1 MAKDK
6 DKNEV
11 HVPEEVMRIDRQY
24 WQGTGLMND
33 DSTGSVEEDKRKNT
47 PQGQYKPEN

>member
-1 MAKDK
+1 MAKPK
-6 DKNEV
+6 PL
-11 HVPEEVMRIDRQY
+11 PEEVTRIDRQQ

-47 PQGQYKPEN
+47 AQGDYKPAA